1 MSASSLS
8 SEPSAT
14 LPACITRDNLT
25 SAYFPNTTAA
35 TLHAVIALCAI
46 FALASFNRLNHT
58 DLWGHLNFGRWIAQ
72 HAALPA
78 ADPFA
83 AQPAGQP
90 MLHSAWLAQL
100 VGFEV
105 QRAFGN
111 EGLVLGHALLVA
123 AAAGVLMLAVVRRG
137 APAAW
142 AWVAGAALFVVD
154 LPIQGTIRPQ
164 LFGQLGA
171 ALVLLAAAEL
181 PSRRHPLVWLP
192 LVAALWANLHGSVLI
207 GLAILGC
214 VAIGVSVRVLREHG
228 RDFSHLVRTWLAV
241 ALATLGA
248 CCGPHGPLLLVRTVF
263 FGEHAAL
270 SSITE
275 WQAASPASLTGMLL
289 VGSLAVTVVLVR
301 LSPRKWELHELLIL
315 ALFALVT
322 FSAIRMLAWWAIVWP
337 WVAVPHA
344 AAAWQAY
351 RDRHQVRQ
359 LPSNN
364 GTSMQTVLAMGV
376 VFMTLLIAPPS
387 FAVVTGQSRGE
398 GKILAGDTP
407 LYLADELA
415 RRGLAGKVAAPMDWA
430 DYLVWKTDGRLRP
443 LVYSHVHLTDPQ
455 TWHDYEAIFRG
466 DQAWLDLLHARQI
479 RYLAVSR
486 QRTPQLAKL
495 VTLENRSPQPRLRI
509 IYQDQR
515 CLLAELD

>member
-8 SEPSAT
+8 SEQSVP
-14 LPACITRDNLT
+14 LPACLTRDNLT

-35 TLHAVIALCAI
+35 TLHAVIALAAI

-83 AQPAGQP
+83 AQSAGQP

-111 EGLVLGHALLVA
+111 EGLVLAHALLVA

-137 APAAW
+137 VPPAW
-142 AWVAGAALFVVD
+142 AWTAGAAMFVLD

-171 ALVLLAAAEL
+171 ALFLLAAAEL
-181 PSRRHPLVWLP
+181 PARRHPLVWLP
-192 LVAALWANLHGSVLI
+192 LAAALWANLHGSVLI

-228 RDFSHLVRTWLAV
+228 RDFSHLVRAWLAV
-241 ALATLGA
+241 ALAALGA

-275 WQAASPASLTGMLL
+275 WRSTSPASLTGLL
-289 VGSLAVTVVLVR
+289 LIGSLAVTIVLAR

-315 ALFALVT
+315 ALFALAT
-322 FSAIRMLAWWAIVWP
+322 FSAIRMLAWWALVWP
-337 WVAVPHA
+337 WVVVPHA
-344 AAAWQAY
+344 AAVWQTY
-351 RDRHQVRQ
+351 RDRHQRRQ
-359 LPSNN
+359 VPTDD
-364 GTSMQTVLAMGV
+364 GTSMRTVLAMGV

-387 FAVVTGQSRGE
+387 FALVTGQARGD
-398 GKILAGDTP
+398 GKIMSRDTP

-415 RRGLAGKVAAPMDWA
+415 RRGLAGNVAAPMDWA
-430 DYLVWKTDGRLRP
+430 DYLVWKTDGRVRP
-443 LVYSHVHLTDPQ
+443 LVYSHVHLTDSQ

-466 DQAWLDLLHARQI
+466 DRAWLDLLRDRRMQ
-479 RYLAVSR
+479 YLAVSR
-486 QRTPQLAKL
+486 QRYPQLALL
-495 VTLENRSPQPRLRI
+495 VAVENRSPQPRLRI

-515 CLLAELD
+515 CLLAELH